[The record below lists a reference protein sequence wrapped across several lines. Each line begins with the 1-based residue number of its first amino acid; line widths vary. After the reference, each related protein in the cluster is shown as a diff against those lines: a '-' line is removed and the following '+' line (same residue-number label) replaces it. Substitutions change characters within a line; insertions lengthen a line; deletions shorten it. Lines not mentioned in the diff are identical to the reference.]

1 MTLFVER
8 SGQGRDL
15 VMLHG
20 WGLHGGFF
28 GALMLHL
35 EPHFRVHR
43 VDLPGHGR
51 SRGEVASG
59 LDSWVDAVR
68 ASVPKNAIWL
78 GWSLGGILAMHAA
91 LKFPEQVERLALVAS
106 TPRFVTDTDWPHAQK
121 PEVLAHFAGELH
133 GDFRKTVSDFLTLQ
147 SLGDTHAREQVR
159 ELRPMLFDH
168 GNPEP
173 EGLAAGLDILRD
185 ADLRDALHQL
195 HLPVLLVAGQR
206 DRLTPPAAMC
216 AAAKTLP
223 DAMLELYE
231 GAAHMPFL
239 SDPTRFG
246 RQLKAFA
253 DVA

>member
-28 GALMLHL
+28 EALMPHL
-35 EPHFRVHR
+35 EAHFHVHR

-51 SRGEVASG
+51 SRAEVVSG
-59 LDSWVDAVR
+59 LDAWVDAVR
-68 ASVPKNAIWL
+68 ASVPEKAIWL
-78 GWSLGGILAMHAA
+78 GWSLGGIVALHAA
-91 LKFPEQVERLALVAS
+91 LKYPDQVERLALVAS
-106 TPRFVTDTDWPHAQK
+106 TPRFVTDADWPHAQK
-121 PEVLAHFAGELH
+121 PEVLAHFASELR

-147 SLGDTHAREQVR
+147 SLGDAHAREQVR

-185 ADLRDALHQL
+185 ADLRDALHEL
-195 HLPVLLVAGQR
+195 RVPALLVAGQR
-206 DRLTPPAAMC
+206 DRLTPPAAMV
-216 AAAKTLP
+216 AAADSIP
-223 DAMLELYE
+223 DAELELYE

-239 SDPTRFG
+239 SDPARFG